1 MALYDDATLTWRLR
15 EGVVAGVIDEHFT
28 IMEGRPNGGYMLAL
42 CAAAGR
48 TELAALG
55 AGTLDP
61 VASTGIFL
69 APPGV
74 GEVEFDVD
82 VLRVGRTAAH
92 VQVTLRRGD
101 QRCVVATF
109 IYGTLTSN
117 PLRHATVRPID
128 LPDPVDCIDMGG
140 RETSPRMMDAVE
152 ILADPATMGWA
163 LGNPGGVDEQRGWCG
178 FRDGRD
184 HDALSLIMVLDAMP
198 PATFGLGS
206 IGWVP
211 TLSMTAYLLA
221 KPAPGPV
228 RLRQR
233 AELASDDAVDEV
245 CDVVDAAG
253 QVVAQATQLARVR
266 FS

>member
-1 MALYDDATLTWRLR
+1 MALFDEATLTWRLR
-15 EGVVAGVIDEHFT
+15 EGVVAGVIDDRFV

-48 TELAALG
+48 TELEALG
-55 AGTLDP
+55 ASTLDP
-61 VASTGIFL
+61 VASSAIFI

-74 GEVEFDVD
+74 GPVEFDVD
-82 VLRVGRTAAH
+82 VLRTGRTAAH

-109 IYGTLTSN
+109 VYGTLAED
-117 PLRHATVRPID
+117 PLRHAAVRAID
-128 LPDPVDCIDMGG
+128 LPEPGECIEMGG
-140 RETSPRMMDAVE
+140 RETSPKLMDTVQV
-152 ILADPATMGWA
+152 LADPLTMGWA
-163 LGNPGGVDEQRGWCG
+163 VGKGDGVDEQRGWCA

-184 HDALSLIMVLDAMP
+184 HDALSLLMVLDVMP

-211 TLSMTAYLLA
+211 TLSMTGYLLA

-228 RLRQR
+228 RVRQR
-233 AELASDDAVDEV
+233 AELVSEDAVDEV
-245 CDVVDAAG
+245 CDVVDSRG
-253 QVVAQATQLARVR
+253 EVVAQATQLARVR

>member
-1 MALYDDATLTWRLR
+1 MALFDEATLTWRLR
-15 EGVVAGVIDEHFT
+15 EGVVAGVIDDRFV

-42 CAAAGR
+42 CASAGR

-55 AGTLDP
+55 ATTLDP
-61 VASTGIFL
+61 VASTAIFI

-74 GEVEFDVD
+74 GAVELDVE
-82 VLRVGRTAAH
+82 VLRTGRTAAH
-92 VQVTLRRGD
+92 VQVTLRKGE

-109 IYGTLTSN
+109 VYASLSSEA
-117 PLRHATVRPID
+117 LRHATVRPIE
-128 LPDPVDCIDMGG
+128 LPEPAACIEMGG
-140 RETSPRMMDAVE
+140 RETSPKLMDTVQL
-152 ILADPATMGWA
+152 LADPATMGWA
-163 LGNPGGVDEQRGWCG
+163 TGQGGGVDEQRGWCA

-184 HDALSLIMVLDAMP
+184 HDALSLLMVLDILP

-211 TLSMTAYLLA
+211 TLSMTGYLLA
-221 KPAPGPV
+221 RPAPGPV
-228 RLRQR
+228 RVRQR
-233 AELASDDAVDEV
+233 AELVSGDAVDEV
-245 CDVVDAAG
+245 CDVVDSRG